1 MSNAWD
7 VKLVLSVYAGASKL
21 ETWNIIESNFI
32 FYLYFKCKISENI
45 CNISEKYKLST
56 IMTLSEISV
65 IYHLYNYLIFLD
77 MSKKYQENVGTN
89 YFANIS

>member
-1 MSNAWD
+1 
-7 VKLVLSVYAGASKL
+7 
-21 ETWNIIESNFI
+21 
-32 FYLYFKCKISENI
+32 
-45 CNISEKYKLST
+45 
-56 IMTLSEISV
+56 MTLSEISV